1 MKSCDWITI
10 IAYIV
15 ALCFYF
21 YPEISAY
28 INSLNF
34 ICRVLLTLVF
44 LLFPMFPSL
53 YYRCIRPKELS
64 ENFPFDPFNYYPGEN
79 MKSFDG
85 NVLPIVE
92 LFATAKGLSEDKV
105 DCRFGYPKEF
115 KFPQDF
121 EIKAL
126 NVYWDKLSERLGKE
140 GRRKGSAA
148 KARLFDLEEDKK
160 SGILV
165 LYFQKTEYWRTL
177 VTNFFLDWKGY
188 GEHLREVIAPKPK
201 LNPLRDSILSSNH
214 LGLNCILLTKDKKI
228 ILQERSKE
236 VIIAPESIGLSSEGA
251 LGWEDRISKDN
262 APSPFI
268 GMLHQLHDELGI
280 TREQIEEIKLIAI
293 YRNLYW
299 GGKPQALF
307 IARTNCTFEEIN
319 RQFKAQPESAWE
331 TKRLIPLNKDN
342 LLEIKKYLERDDV
355 SFSAKVGLHYYI
367 ETLESQK

>member
-1 MKSCDWITI
+1 MHT
-10 IAYIV
+10 
-15 ALCFYF
+15 
-21 YPEISAY
+21 
-28 INSLNF
+28 
-34 ICRVLLTLVF
+34 
-44 LLFPMFPSL
+44 
-53 YYRCIRPKELS
+53 
-64 ENFPFDPFNYYPGEN
+64 FD
-79 MKSFDG
+79 
-85 NVLPIVE
+85 
-92 LFATAKGLSEDKV
+92 KG
-105 DCRFGYPKEF
+105 
-115 KFPQDF
+115 Q
-121 EIKAL
+121 
-126 NVYWDKLSERLGKE
+126 
-140 GRRKGSAA
+140 
-148 KARLFDLEEDKK
+148 
-160 SGILV
+160 
-165 LYFQKTEYWRTL
+165 
-177 VTNFFLDWKGY
+177 
-188 GEHLREVIAPKPK
+188 
-201 LNPLRDSILSSNH
+201 
-214 LGLNCILLTKDKKI
+214 KI

-331 TKRLIPLNKDN
+331 TKRLIPLDKDN

-367 ETLESQK
+367 EALEIGNK